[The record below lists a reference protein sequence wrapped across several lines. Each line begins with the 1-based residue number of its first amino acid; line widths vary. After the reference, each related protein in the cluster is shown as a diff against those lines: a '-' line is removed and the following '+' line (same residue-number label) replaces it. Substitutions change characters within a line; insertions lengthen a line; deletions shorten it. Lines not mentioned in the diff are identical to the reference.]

1 MPVGVQPVHP
11 VHRHRLSLAYGGH
24 PGAPGSRSAR
34 PPTGVAGTDTRRW
47 LPRAV
52 RVTFEGV
59 STESVVP
66 DAGPPRSKLTGGQ
79 TWTIA
84 GLLVLQIPWSLL
96 FFPLAAIFAITGIF
110 VPVAIVLM
118 GVGTLPFSYA
128 MRCRDRWQ
136 ALGVPEEPTI
146 TRPVAPAGDRG

>member
-1 MPVGVQPVHP
+1 M
-11 VHRHRLSLAYGGH
+11 
-24 PGAPGSRSAR
+24 
-34 PPTGVAGTDTRRW
+34 
-47 LPRAV
+47 
-52 RVTFEGV
+52 
-59 STESVVP
+59 P
-66 DAGPPRSKLTGGQ
+66 DAGPPRSELTGGHQ
-79 TWTIA
+79 WMIA
-84 GLLVLQIPWSLL
+84 GLLFLQIPWSLL